1 MCKGCRRCLSGEETS
16 FHALICCD
24 AAARL
29 WVATVFWDCLDA
41 FRGDMLDYLLL
52 AMFKREKKEM
62 MEIFLMVM
70 VCLEGSK
77 SVYSW

>member
-16 FHALICCD
+16 FHALICCE
-24 AAARL
+24 AAAL
-29 WVATVFWDCLDA
+29 QPFSGTVLMP

-62 MEIFLMVM
+62 MEVFLMVM